1 MESIVETSCLSDD
14 VKESVTNDFSW
25 IRDEAFQ
32 EIGGRDY
39 EDQTDLARCM
49 EDVAKGILR
58 KLGLPTETEANLDL
72 DVDELPG
79 DPVDL
84 CRAIWDEATGMMIWG
99 LAASPFCARKIL
111 HLARAVEQW
120 HEAAGTNQ
128 LRRVAPGSEPGSSFT
143 EMTRRGLTQ
152 VTEAFGT
159 WTGDSVRNESSAGV
173 RIEQLDV
180 IEEETSEGSAL
191 LFCNEDERRAIVKEI
206 QGASAP
212 STKEFNKGATEFVPG
227 KPRKTPEVG
236 KVAPEVASKSLRI
249 DAAEFVPTVAARAAA
264 EVPQATLPTPLFPV
278 PQMPVP
284 ATLPFQDFG
293 AAWTAQESKAN
304 GKTSNIAMK
313 PDAQEFFPGVSA
325 WAGAIVMPKQKAK
338 AKAKASTARPRH
350 PTSPGF
356 IPSQPMSPG
365 LQPTTRDADTAAP
378 SLGSSG
384 AVFAETPLHS
394 LVSSPRCTLEAVE
407 FLLHHGADV
416 AARDKHNG
424 TPLYLAAQWGHKEVV
439 DLLIRHGADVAAC
452 DNYNK
457 TPLHVAAEQGHKEV
471 VDLLIQRGA
480 DVAARA
486 KYLGTPLHFAADRGH
501 KEVVDLLIERGADVA
516 ACGNENRTL
525 LHLAAEWGHTEVVAR
540 DKLYD
545 RTPLHW
551 AAWNGH
557 TEVVDLLIRHGADVA
572 ARDTLNRTLL
582 HLAAE
587 WGHKEVVDL
596 LIRHGTDVAA
606 CDNYNKTPLHVAAT
620 CGHKEVVDLLIQRG
634 ADVAARAKYLG
645 TPLHFAADRGHKEVV
660 DLLIQRGADVAA
672 CGNENRTPLH
682 EAAMSGHKEVVDWLI
697 RHGADVAACDNY
709 NKTPLHEADM
719 RRHKEVVDLLIQRG
733 ADVAARADDNR
744 TLLHVTAMIG
754 YKEVVDLLIQRG
766 ARYW

>member
-1 MESIVETSCLSDD
+1 MAVLAFRRVLELRIRGKTIFEQSLKNVMEP
-14 VKESVTNDFSW
+14 VKESVTHDFSR

-32 EIGGRDY
+32 EMHGRDY
-39 EDQTDLARCM
+39 EDQTDVARWIEDLAR
-49 EDVAKGILR
+49 GILR
-58 KLGLPTETEANLDL
+58 ELGLPTETEANLDL
-72 DVDELPG
+72 DVGELPG

-84 CRAIWDEATGMMIWG
+84 FRAIWDEATGMMIWG
-99 LAASPFCARKIL
+99 LAASPFCARRIL

-120 HEAAGTNQ
+120 HETAGTNQ
-128 LRRVAPGSEPGSSFT
+128 LRRVALGSETGSSFT
-143 EMTRRGLTQ
+143 EMTEQGPTQ

-227 KPRKTPEVG
+227 KPWKTPEVG

-457 TPLHVAAEQGHKEV
+457 TPLHEAAMSGHKEV

-501 KEVVDLLIERGADVA
+501 KEVVDLLIRHGADVVA
-516 ACGNENRTL
+516 RDTLNRTL
-525 LHLAAEWGHTEVVAR
+525 LHLAAEW
-540 DKLYD
+540 
-545 RTPLHW
+545 
-551 AAWNGH
+551 GH

-572 ARDTLNRTLL
+572 ARDSCTTEPLFIGQLGMDTQ
-582 HLAAE
+582 
-587 WGHKEVVDL
+587 KL
-596 LIRHGTDVAA
+596 LICSFGMELMLRPVTSTAE
-606 CDNYNKTPLHVAAT
+606 PLFIWQLKGATQKLLICSFDMELMLRPVTLSTEPFFIWQLNGATKKLLICSFDMELMLQPVTITTKPLFMWQPHVAT
-620 CGHKEVVDLLIQRG
+620 KKLLICSFNVERMLRPVPSTSEPLFISQLTG
-634 ADVAARAKYLG
+634 ATK
-645 TPLHFAADRGHKEVV
+645 K
-660 DLLIQRGADVAA
+660 LLICSFNVELMLQPVAMKT
-672 CGNENRTPLH
+672 EPLF
-682 EAAMSGHKEVVDWLI
+682 
-697 RHGADVAACDNY
+697 
-709 NKTPLHEADM
+709 M
-719 RRHKEVVDLLIQRG
+719 RQL
-733 ADVAARADDNR
+733 
-744 TLLHVTAMIG
+744 
-754 YKEVVDLLIQRG
+754 
-766 ARYW
+766 